1 MHGCACQ
8 SSCGYMVTD
17 HNMFSIDLHFI
28 WQTDEM
34 QEQIVVNDNGFCYI
48 GNMLFLYKI
57 SDLYST

>member
-1 MHGCACQ
+1 M

-17 HNMFSIDLHFI
+17 HNMFSIDRHFI